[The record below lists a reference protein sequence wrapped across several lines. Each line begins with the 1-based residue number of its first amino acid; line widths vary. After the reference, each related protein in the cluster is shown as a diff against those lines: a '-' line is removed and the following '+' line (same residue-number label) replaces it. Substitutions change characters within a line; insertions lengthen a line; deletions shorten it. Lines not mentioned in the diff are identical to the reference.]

1 MRTRLLIVLSAAAF
15 LLNGCTQSS
24 IDARKKLVSE
34 SPSRSNKNTLPQL
47 TDKDIFGNETT
58 LSVSEEDIQAA
69 LESDKL
75 SVPSDSA
82 VILIQSGNQAP
93 DTVMQQELSKYYKV
107 TTFSGVPDRQKKLSC
122 NKVKDEEGQ
131 TVISAN
137 MNYMQSLR
145 YIAAKGQQKTVIVY
159 WDTLQTGKYD
169 NVTKT
174 TLWTDYQNESVPSP
188 GSLRYLIRFAL
199 VDVATGAWATWSPI
213 NYEDNISSQFNEKEP
228 IPQPKISQLK
238 QRTIAAVV
246 KDLNSRYQ

>member
-1 MRTRLLIVLSAAAF
+1 
-15 LLNGCTQSS
+15 
-24 IDARKKLVSE
+24 
-34 SPSRSNKNTLPQL
+34 
-47 TDKDIFGNETT
+47 
-58 LSVSEEDIQAA
+58 
-69 LESDKL
+69 
-75 SVPSDSA
+75 
-82 VILIQSGNQAP
+82 
-93 DTVMQQELSKYYKV
+93 
-107 TTFSGVPDRQKKLSC
+107 
-122 NKVKDEEGQ
+122 VKDEEGQ
-131 TVISAN
+131 TVISEN

>member
-1 MRTRLLIVLSAAAF
+1 M
-15 LLNGCTQSS
+15 
-24 IDARKKLVSE
+24 
-34 SPSRSNKNTLPQL
+34 
-47 TDKDIFGNETT
+47 
-58 LSVSEEDIQAA
+58 
-69 LESDKL
+69 
-75 SVPSDSA
+75 
-82 VILIQSGNQAP
+82 
-93 DTVMQQELSKYYKV
+93 
-107 TTFSGVPDRQKKLSC
+107 
-122 NKVKDEEGQ
+122 KDEEGQ
-131 TVISAN
+131 TVISEN